1 MSSGLNE
8 PLYRYLTQVGDADPV
23 TKMLVD
29 IEGMAHAGLV
39 KSTSEGR
46 INIIKSKKTE
56 KELAEALTKAAGEP
70 TFFHMMYQSIGNNM
84 YISMSRVGKSISKT
98 CMAITIKEDD
108 SVTVDYLEHD
118 AIFHKGP
125 LGSTIY
131 NSISTV
137 AIGEDGTHHRGF
149 VRAETTFM
157 ATPEQDSQ
165 FAIKVDFKLSKAVP
179 FFIHFTDCRSSS
191 PKAKIGSASAKV
203 FEEMERQWTR

>member
-1 MSSGLNE
+1 M
-8 PLYRYLTQVGDADPV
+8 QIGDADPV

-29 IEGMAHAGLV
+29 IEKMAHAGLV
-39 KSTSEGR
+39 KSRAEGQLEVIR
-46 INIIKSKKTE
+46 NKKTD
-56 KELAEALTKAAGEP
+56 KEISDILLKACGSP
-70 TFFHMMYQSIGNNM
+70 TYYHMMYQSIGNNM

-118 AIFHKGP
+118 AIFYKGP

-157 ATPEQDSQ
+157 AAPEQDSQ
-165 FAIKVDFKLSKAVP
+165 FVIKVDFKLSKAVP
-179 FFIHFTDCRSSS
+179 FFIHFTDCQSSS
-191 PKAKIGSASAKV
+191 PKARIGSAAAKV